1 LIKRGILE
9 QLYAGVHRVRRI
21 LNIAIGIAAMTA
33 VLVAQAA
40 IVKPTPPDIKARA
53 YILQD
58 FDSGQVLVEVNADE
72 SLEPASLTKMM
83 TVYVT
88 LAQLADGKFQ
98 IDDLVRV
105 SKKAWKMGGS
115 KMFIEVGKEVPVED
129 LLKGVIIQSGNDAS
143 VALAEFVAGDETAF
157 ADLMNQYASQLGMG
171 NTHFVNASGLPHADH
186 YSTARDM
193 ANLAAALI
201 RDFPAH
207 YPLHA
212 VRTYPW
218 NNIKQY
224 NRNPLL
230 TRDDSV
236 DGVKTGH
243 TESAG
248 YCLVASAKQDGMRLV
263 SALLGSKSE
272 GSRLAETQA
281 LLRYGFRF
289 FETNRLYEGGAPI
302 EKARV
307 WQGESEELDMGIG
320 DDLYVTVPRGQYKNL
335 DTRISVEEQILAPV
349 AAGQALGM
357 VRVSLGGEAI
367 ADRPLIALNGVAVGG
382 LWHRM
387 SDYVKLWFE

>member
-1 LIKRGILE
+1 
-9 QLYAGVHRVRRI
+9 VRRI
-21 LNIAIGIAAMTA
+21 LNIAFGVTALTA

-40 IVKPTPPDIKARA
+40 VVKPTPPDVKARA

-58 FDSGQVLVEVNADE
+58 FDSGKILVEVNADE

-98 IDDLVRV
+98 IDDPVRI
-105 SKKAWKMGGS
+105 SEKAWKMGGS
-115 KMFIEVGKEVPVED
+115 KMFIEVGKEVPLED

-157 ADLMNQYASQLGMG
+157 ADLMNQYASQLGMA
-171 NTHFVNASGLPHADH
+171 NTHFVNSSGLPHADH

-193 ANLAAALI
+193 ATLAIALI
-201 RDFPAH
+201 RDFPVH

-212 VRTYPW
+212 VRTYTW

-248 YCLVASAKQDGMRLV
+248 YCLVASAKQGGMRLV
-263 SALLGSKSE
+263 SSLLGSKSE
-272 GSRLAETQA
+272 GSRLTETQA

-289 FETNRLYEGGAPI
+289 FETDRLYESGAVVT
-302 EKARV
+302 KARV
-307 WQGESEELDMGIG
+307 WQGESEELELGIS
-320 DDLYVTVPRGQYKNL
+320 DDLYVTVPRGQIKKL
-335 DTRISVEEQILAPV
+335 DIGMSVEEQILAPV
-349 AAGQALGM
+349 GAAQALGV
-357 VRVSLGGEAI
+357 VRVSLDGEAI
-367 ADRPLIALNGVAVGG
+367 AERPLLALNGVAVGS
-382 LWHRM
+382 LWRRM

>member
-1 LIKRGILE
+1 MAAERVNKILVIVFGFFALI
-9 QLYAGVHRVRRI
+9 
-21 LNIAIGIAAMTA
+21 A
-33 VLVAQAA
+33 VLAAQAA
-40 IVKPTPPDIKARA
+40 VLKPTPPAIKARS

-58 FDSGQVLVEVNADE
+58 FDTGTVLVEHNADE
-72 SLEPASLTKMM
+72 PVEPASLTKMM
-83 TVYVT
+83 TVYVA

-98 IDDLVRV
+98 MGDPVLI

-115 KMFIEVGKEVPVED
+115 KMFIEVGKQVPVVD

-143 VALAEFVAGDETAF
+143 VALAEFVAGDESAF
-157 ADLMNQYASQLGMG
+157 ADLMNQYASQLGMT
-171 NTHFVNASGLPHADH
+171 NTNFVNASGLPHADH

-201 RDFPAH
+201 RDFPEH

-212 VRTYPW
+212 VRTYTW

-248 YCLVASAKQDGMRLV
+248 YCLVASAKQDDMRLV

-272 GSRLAETQA
+272 DSRLTETQS

-289 FETNRLYEGGAPI
+289 FETDRVYEGGAAI
-302 EKARV
+302 RQVRV
-307 WQGESEELDMGIG
+307 WQGETEQVEMGIAN
-320 DDLYVTVPRGQYKNL
+320 DLYVTVPRGEFKKL
-335 DTRISVEEQILAPV
+335 DTGIVVEEQILAPV
-349 AAGQALGM
+349 RAGQQLGVVSITLHGEPIAERPLLALG
-357 VRVSLGGEAI
+357 E
-367 ADRPLIALNGVAVGG
+367 VAKGG
-382 LWHRM
+382 LWRRL

>member
-1 LIKRGILE
+1 MAAERVNKILVIIFGFFALI
-9 QLYAGVHRVRRI
+9 
-21 LNIAIGIAAMTA
+21 A
-33 VLVAQAA
+33 VLAAQAA
-40 IVKPTPPDIKARA
+40 VLKPTPPAIKARS

-58 FDSGQVLVEVNADE
+58 FDTGTVLVEHNADE
-72 SLEPASLTKMM
+72 PVEPASLTKMM
-83 TVYVT
+83 TVYVA

-98 IDDLVRV
+98 MGDPVLI

-115 KMFIEVGKEVPVED
+115 KMFIEVGKEVPVLD

-143 VALAEFVAGDETAF
+143 VALAEFVAGDESAF
-157 ADLMNQYASQLGMG
+157 ADLMNQYASQLGMT
-171 NTHFVNASGLPHADH
+171 NTNFVNASGLPHADH

-201 RDFPAH
+201 RDFPEH

-212 VRTYPW
+212 VRTYTW

-248 YCLVASAKQDGMRLV
+248 YCLVASAKQDDMRLV

-272 GSRLAETQA
+272 DSRLTETQS

-289 FETNRLYEGGAPI
+289 FETDRVYEGGAAI
-302 EKARV
+302 RQVRV
-307 WQGESEELDMGIG
+307 WQGETEQVETGIAN
-320 DDLYVTVPRGQYKNL
+320 DLYVTVPRGEFKKL
-335 DTRISVEEQILAPV
+335 DTGIVVEEQILAPV
-349 AAGQALGM
+349 RAGQQLGVVSITLQGEPIAERPLLALG
-357 VRVSLGGEAI
+357 E
-367 ADRPLIALNGVAVGG
+367 VAKGG
-382 LWHRM
+382 LWRRL

>member
-1 LIKRGILE
+1 MAAERVSKILVIIFGFFALI
-9 QLYAGVHRVRRI
+9 
-21 LNIAIGIAAMTA
+21 A
-33 VLVAQAA
+33 VLAAQAA
-40 IVKPTPPDIKARA
+40 VLKPTPPAIKARS

-58 FDSGQVLVEVNADE
+58 FATGTVLVEHNADE
-72 SLEPASLTKMM
+72 PVEPASLTKMM
-83 TVYVT
+83 TVYVA

-98 IDDLVRV
+98 IGDPVLI

-115 KMFIEVGKEVPVED
+115 KMFIEVGKQVPVVD

-143 VALAEFVAGDETAF
+143 VALAEFVAGDESAF
-157 ADLMNQYASQLGMG
+157 ADLMNQYASQLGMT
-171 NTHFVNASGLPHADH
+171 NTNFVNSSGLPHADH

-201 RDFPAH
+201 RDFPEH

-212 VRTYPW
+212 VRAYTW

-248 YCLVASAKQDGMRLV
+248 YCLVASAKQNDMRLV

-272 GSRLAETQA
+272 DSRLTETQS

-289 FETNRLYEGGAPI
+289 FETDRVYEGGALI
-302 EKARV
+302 RQVRV
-307 WQGESEELDMGIG
+307 WQGETEQVETGIAN
-320 DDLYVTVPRGQYKNL
+320 DLYVTVPRGEFKKL
-335 DTRISVEEQILAPV
+335 DAGIVVKEQILAPV
-349 AAGQALGM
+349 RAGQQLGVVSITLRGEPIAERPLLALG
-357 VRVSLGGEAI
+357 E
-367 ADRPLIALNGVAVGG
+367 VAKGG
-382 LWHRM
+382 LWRRL